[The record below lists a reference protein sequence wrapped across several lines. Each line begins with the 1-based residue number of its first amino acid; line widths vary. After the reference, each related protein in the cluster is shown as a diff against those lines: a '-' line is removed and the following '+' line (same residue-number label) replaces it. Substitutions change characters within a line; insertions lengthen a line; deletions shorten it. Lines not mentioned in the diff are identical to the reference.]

1 MMERL
6 LERISVSKY
15 KDNLILKGGF
25 LIAAIIGINMRSTMD
40 MDTTIKGIPVNRE
53 SVERIL
59 NEILG
64 IELDDNVTFRAK
76 SIRSIHDVSEYDD
89 YRVSVEAQ
97 FFTIKVNLKIDI
109 TTGDQIIPRE
119 IDYSFQL
126 MFEERSISIK
136 AYNLNTILAEKVES
150 ILVRNVANT
159 RARDYYDVYI
169 LLTLRKNEIDLVSLR
184 SAIRRKAEER
194 NTLLFVDNLEK
205 YISDIEDSEDLKAI
219 WKSYSERFT
228 YAESISFVE
237 ITKTIREILEA

>member
-1 MMERL
+1 MERL

>member
-1 MMERL
+1 M
-6 LERISVSKY
+6 
-15 KDNLILKGGF
+15 
-25 LIAAIIGINMRSTMD
+25 
-40 MDTTIKGIPVNRE
+40 
-53 SVERIL
+53 
-59 NEILG
+59 
-64 IELDDNVTFRAK
+64 
-76 SIRSIHDVSEYDD
+76 
-89 YRVSVEAQ
+89 
-97 FFTIKVNLKIDI
+97 NLKIDI

-194 NTLLFVDNLEK
+194 NTLVFVDNFEK
-205 YISDIEDSEDLKAI
+205 YVSDIEDSEDLKAI

>member
-194 NTLLFVDNLEK
+194 NTLVFVDNFEK
-205 YISDIEDSEDLKAI
+205 YVSDIEDSEDLKAI
-219 WKSYSERFT
+219 WKSYAERFT